1 MAKKEWLVVVW
12 NDGSGQFSIERLA
25 ATKEEIKSYLLSLIE
40 EDKELSQEICHECT
54 NSVNELG
61 RYEEPIQ
68 KILWRFMRMLLLIHT
83 ILNMRH
89 VHLMKL
95 EM

>member
-1 MAKKEWLVVVW
+1 MW

-25 ATKEEIKSYLLSLIE
+25 ATEEEIKSYLLSLIE

-61 RYEEPIQ
+61 RYEEPITED
-68 KILWRFMRMLLLIHT
+68 FMVFHAYALLIHT